1 MVNIGFFPPLTLW
14 GYHIKTKM
22 SPKNLSDIL

>member
-1 MVNIGFFPPLTLW
+1 MVNIGSPPLTLC

>member
-1 MVNIGFFPPLTLW
+1 MVNIGFSPLTLW